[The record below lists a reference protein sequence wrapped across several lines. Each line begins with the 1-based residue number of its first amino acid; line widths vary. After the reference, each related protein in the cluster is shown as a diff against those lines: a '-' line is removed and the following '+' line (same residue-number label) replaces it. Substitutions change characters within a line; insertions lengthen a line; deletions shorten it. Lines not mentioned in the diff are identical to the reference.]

1 VGKQTPQFELLLATS
16 EINIPQK
23 QIENAN
29 RRRGESKNGPHS
41 FGIRLANPVEQDHLI
56 ALLKEENK
64 RQNS

>member
-1 VGKQTPQFELLLATS
+1 VGKQTPQFELLLANS

-29 RRRGESKNGPHS
+29 RRRGESKNGPNS